1 MRHVHFQ
8 HLTETE
14 ISQLDLT
21 VGKENVIGLEI
32 PVHDVVLI
40 EFFER
45 LQQLPEDDECFLLP
59 EGFLFLEEG
68 LEGAAIAVLIY
79 EVEVVGCFE
88 GFDEAN
94 DVVVFE
100 GGEDVDLVDGQ
111 LFQFGIG
118 LKGALGDHFHRVL
131 QFRLLVERP
140 KDLAVYA
147 LADGL
152 LQQVVL
158 NQLAHSNI

>member
-1 MRHVHFQ
+1 M
-8 HLTETE
+8 
-14 ISQLDLT
+14 
-21 VGKENVIGLEI
+21 
-32 PVHDVVLI
+32 HDVVLI
-40 EFFER
+40 ELFER
-45 LQQLPEDDECFLLP
+45 LQQLPENNEGFLLP
-59 EGFLFLEEG
+59 EAFLFLEEG
-68 LEGAAIAVLIY
+68 LERAAIAVLIH
-79 EVEVVGCFE
+79 EVEVVGRFE

-100 GGEDVDLVDGQ
+100 RGEDVDLVDGQ

-118 LKGALGDHFHRVL
+118 LKGALRYHLHRVL
-131 QFRLLVERP
+131 QFRLLVQRP
-140 KDLAVYA
+140 KDLAVDA